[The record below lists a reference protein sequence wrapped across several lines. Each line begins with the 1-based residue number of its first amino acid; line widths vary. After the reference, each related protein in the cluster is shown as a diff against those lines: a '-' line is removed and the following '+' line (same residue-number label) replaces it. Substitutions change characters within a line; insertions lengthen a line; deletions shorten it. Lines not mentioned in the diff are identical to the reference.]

1 MAINAFCTT
10 RIIPIGHERFDFGS
24 AGQVLTLT
32 WLWPQAAGVGQ
43 ERGCGQQVPG
53 AFPGHPGP
61 AWEGCPEAPGSH
73 LQEQSS
79 APGPHS

>member
-1 MAINAFCTT
+1 MPTS
-10 RIIPIGHERFDFGS
+10 IPIGHERFDFDS
-24 AGQVLTLT
+24 AGKVLTLF

-53 AFPGHPGP
+53 AFPGHPG
-61 AWEGCPEAPGSH
+61 ATRQGCPEAPGPCA
-73 LQEQSS
+73 QTGSS